1 MMGEPLENVGLPG
14 RGGARVSALASAT
27 AFAGSLAA
35 LYLGYT
41 LLALG
46 LWLASGAAAAALVGW
61 GFRYYE
67 AVRGILA
74 SRGLEGELPRPL
86 VGGPVAVAA
95 TLAAPPLAG
104 LMLLAAYEGL
114 LGIAEAL
121 YPEANV
127 EEAGLVS
134 RFQGAVPDLS
144 GPAAA
149 SVLPLLLPVLAGEA
163 SRAVPAAAC
172 LVLFLAAS
180 RGLLGGKACRHDLV
194 DVVVWSE
201 PPGAPLDLEF
211 VAEKWGVED

>member
-1 MMGEPLENVGLPG
+1 MMGRPLEGVGGLG
-14 RGGARVSALASAT
+14 RSGARVSALASAA
-27 AFAGSLAA
+27 AFTGSLAA

-46 LWLASGAAAAALVGW
+46 LWLASGAAAAALVAW
-61 GFRYYE
+61 SFRYYE
-67 AVRGILA
+67 GLRELLI
-74 SRGLEGELPRPL
+74 SRGFDELPRPL
-86 VGGPVAVAA
+86 VGAPVAVTA

-104 LMLLAAYEGL
+104 LMVLAAYEGL
-114 LGIAEAL
+114 LGMAEAL
-121 YPEANV
+121 YPEASV

-149 SVLPLLLPVLAGEA
+149 AVLPLLLPVLASEA
-163 SRAVPAAAC
+163 LRAVPAAAC

-180 RGLLGGKACRHDLV
+180 MGLLGGKACRHDLV
-194 DVVVWSE
+194 DVVVWSD
-201 PPGAPLDLEF
+201 PPGAPLDLEL